1 MSDLILTE
9 NGNNLELSNFDL
21 QVSDGSL
28 YVANKIRI
36 ALKTFNNE
44 WFLNINAGL
53 PYYED
58 ILIKNPNLDFISDL
72 FQSEILSISDVDSL
86 DEFTL
91 TLSSTRQLEIYFI
104 AILTDG
110 TAVEITEVI

>member
-1 MSDLILTE
+1 MDLILAE
-9 NGNNLELSNFDL
+9 NDNNLELKNFDL
-21 QVSDGSL
+21 QVLGGSI

-36 ALKTFNNE
+36 ALRTFHNE

-58 ILIKNPNLDFISDL
+58 ILIKNPNLDFVSDL
-72 FQSEILSISDVDSL
+72 YQSEILSISEVDSL

-91 TLSSTRQLEIYFI
+91 SLNATRQLDIFFI

-110 TAVEITEVI
+110 TTVEITEVI